1 MSFVNATEESRK
13 YTVIHRAGHMEGAE
27 KHDMTTPAKTAG
39 GTETGEDSGYKT
51 LQKAPS
57 KVPTG
62 QAGVEHHTR
71 PSRPNQR
78 SDKIRTGHYY
88 DFIQRNIQNIA
99 VMVILSSFCFGL
111 FIGKLA
117 NKETRN
123 MR

>member
-1 MSFVNATEESRK
+1 MA
-13 YTVIHRAGHMEGAE
+13 
-27 KHDMTTPAKTAG
+27 TPAKTAG
-39 GTETGEDSGYKT
+39 GAGTETEEDSGYKT
-51 LQKAPS
+51 LQK
-57 KVPTG
+57 VPTG
-62 QAGVEHHTR
+62 PTGVEHQTR

-78 SDKIRTGHYY
+78 NNKMRTGQYY
-88 DFIQRNIQNIA
+88 DFIQRNIQNIV

>member
-13 YTVIHRAGHMEGAE
+13 FTVIHRAGHMEGAE

-51 LQKAPS
+51 LLKAP
-57 KVPTG
+57 KK
-62 QAGVEHHTR
+62 HHTR

-78 SDKIRTGHYY
+78 GDKIRTGHYY

>member
-1 MSFVNATEESRK
+1 
-13 YTVIHRAGHMEGAE
+13 
-27 KHDMTTPAKTAG
+27 MTTPAKTAG

-51 LQKAPS
+51 LLKAP
-57 KVPTG
+57 KK
-62 QAGVEHHTR
+62 HHTR

-78 SDKIRTGHYY
+78 GDKIRTGHYY

-123 MR
+123 MSSEASKVELDGDGLGEGHLKVRDEASKVELDGDGLGE

>member
-13 YTVIHRAGHMEGAE
+13 FTVIHRAGHMEGAE

-51 LQKAPS
+51 LQKAPQ
-57 KVPTG
+57 KTAP
-62 QAGVEHHTR
+62 AGVEHHTR